1 MDNQF
6 FLNPTGISQSL
17 MHFDSNPS
25 IATWHQQFSS
35 PMDLPTQL
43 PDLTHCSSS
52 SHQSPPD
59 CFLNPVSDQ
68 SFQFDSALSSMVSSP
83 AASNSNITN
92 ESFAIRELIGKL
104 GGNSER
110 RILELSNSTAAAALP
125 PSSSSVAEFS
135 SDPGF
140 AERAARFSCFG
151 SRSFNGRQLTNEFGN
166 YRSHLSIGNEKLSR
180 VSSSPSLKALGSE
193 MNLQEHKNNSS
204 SQEDES
210 SLSNQDKTITNPR
223 KRKAITKAKLK
234 EPVVEAT
241 PEKESPKKLKT
252 VERKENVKTEEDLK
266 KNDENSAEER
276 QTKANSK
283 PPEAPK
289 DYIHVRARRGQATD
303 SHSLAERVRREK
315 ISERMKLLQDLVPG
329 CNKVTGK
336 ALMLDEIINYVQ
348 SLQHQVEFLSMKLA
362 SVNTTR
368 VDFNVDSLI
377 SSKQMYQSGTS
388 LTHPQIS
395 PIDSSTSSFYGHQNS
410 SLPTT
415 SHCSVDPIDSV
426 LCQNLPIQLPPLNS
440 FLQNPSQYPNFGE
453 DELQSIVQMG
463 FVQNQTQEISLQSH
477 NFNLGSDQMKI
488 EL

>member
-1 MDNQF
+1 MDNEF

-25 IATWHQQFSS
+25 MATWHHQFSS
-35 PMDLPTQL
+35 AMDVPPQVPELN
-43 PDLTHCSSS
+43 HCSSS

-59 CFLNPVSDQ
+59 CFLNPVPDQ

-83 AASNSNITN
+83 AASNSNLTN
-92 ESFAIRELIGKL
+92 ESFVIRELIGKL

-110 RILELSNSTAAAALP
+110 RILELNSSTPALT

-166 YRSHLSIGNEKLSR
+166 YRSRLSIGNEKLSR

-193 MNLQEHKNNSS
+193 TNLQEHKKNSS

-210 SLSNQDKTITNPR
+210 SLSNPDKTISNPR
-223 KRKAITKAKLK
+223 KRKAITKPKLK
-234 EPVVEAT
+234 ESVVEAT
-241 PEKESPKKLKT
+241 PEKGSPKKLKA
-252 VERKENVKTEEDLK
+252 VESKENVKTEEDLK
-266 KNDENSAEER
+266 KSDENLGEEK

-348 SLQHQVEFLSMKLA
+348 SLQHQVE
-362 SVNTTR
+362 
-368 VDFNVDSLI
+368 
-377 SSKQMYQSGTS
+377 MYQSGTS

-395 PIDSSTSSFYGHQNS
+395 PIDSSASSFYGHQNS

-453 DELQSIVQMG
+453 DELQNIVQMG
-463 FVQNQTQEISLQSH
+463 FLQNQTQEISLQSH